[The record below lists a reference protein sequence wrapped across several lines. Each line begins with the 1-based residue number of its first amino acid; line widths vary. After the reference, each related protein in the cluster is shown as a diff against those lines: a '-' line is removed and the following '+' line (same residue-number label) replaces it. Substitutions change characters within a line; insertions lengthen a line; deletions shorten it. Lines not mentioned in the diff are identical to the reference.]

1 MNNTWDDATLS
12 AYIDGELDADRQNA
26 VLAAMEHNK
35 ALSERICSLRRTK
48 DWMRTGYGS
57 ATPPP
62 RELPGRKFSWRNL
75 RAGVAASVM
84 ALAIGTGAGLLAYG
98 YAEHD
103 DAMAR
108 SASSDPHRIVLHIDD
123 SDPEH
128 FGQLLDFT
136 ESFLQENRDN
146 GAQVEVVA
154 NSGGLDLLRTDR
166 SPYQQRVRELSAK
179 YSNLQFIACMNAI
192 RNLKRAGSDVPLI
205 DDVHTGE
212 TAIDHVVKRLQQGWT
227 YRKIDSL

>member
-1 MNNTWDDATLS
+1 MMNENWDDATLT
-12 AYIDGELDADRQNA
+12 AYIDGELDAARQNA
-26 VLAAMEHNK
+26 VLAAMEQDK
-35 ALSERICSLRRTK
+35 TLSERVCSLRRTK

-62 RELPGRKFSWRNL
+62 REMPGRKFTWRNF
-75 RAGVAASVM
+75 RGGIAASVM
-84 ALAIGTGAGLLAYG
+84 ALAISAGAGVLGYEYGEQGHSTLAETG
-98 YAEHD
+98 NPN
-103 DAMAR
+103 R
-108 SASSDPHRIVLHIDD
+108 VVLHIDD

-128 FGQLLDFT
+128 FGLLLDYA
-136 ESFLQENRDN
+136 ESFLQEHRDK

-154 NSGGLDLLRTDR
+154 NSAGLDLLRVGR
-166 SPYQQRVRELSAK
+166 SPYEQRVRDLSEK

-192 RNLKRAGSDVPLI
+192 RNLHRRGTDVSLI

-227 YRKIDSL
+227 YKKIDSL